1 MNFQGT
7 IRNSK
12 SKLDASTFSHR
23 DAWIRRTVGFWV
35 KGGEGKKPFSGSEGP
50 LIDPEQVYVLSPW
63 LLFLFFFFRRFS
75 RPSRIDLQSIVHL
88 SWPAIPHGNW
98 FSFPHIQGPRRSL
111 RGKQEEW
118 GTRTDQFPDASPS
131 FGQFTIL
138 TRDRRCLV
146 PRTLRA
152 SRTNR
157 KMEQSR

>member
-1 MNFQGT
+1 MDTTNG
-7 IRNSK
+7 
-12 SKLDASTFSHR
+12 
-23 DAWIRRTVGFWV
+23 VGFWA

-50 LIDPEQVYVLSPW
+50 QIDPEQVYVLSPW
-63 LLFLFFFFRRFS
+63 LLFFFFFLRRFS
-75 RPSRIDLQSIVHL
+75 CPSRIDLQSIVHL
-88 SWPAIPHGNW
+88 SWPAVPHGNW

-146 PRTLRA
+146 PQTLGA

-157 KMEQSR
+157 KMERLR